1 MDVNQPV
8 IAILGGTGK
17 EGPGLAMRWASAGY
31 KIIIGSRQTEKAQRI
46 ADELNTQLELDT
58 IVGFENS
65 QAARKAEICVL
76 TVVQSA
82 HQSAVQ
88 SLKDDLR
95 GKILVDATAR
105 VDFREPKPPSPPA
118 AARIAQDILGPD
130 VKVVAAFQ
138 NVPAHALRKDLSGKI
153 DTDVLICADDLD
165 AAQEVIQLAEAGGMR
180 AYYSGGL
187 DNAIVVEGLTSILIS
202 LNKYYQVK
210 TASIGVTGVGE
221 NAHGV

>member
-1 MDVNQPV
+1 MDKLLPV

-46 ADELNTQLELDT
+46 ADELNTQLEIDT
-58 IVGFENS
+58 IIGYENS
-65 QAARKAEICVL
+65 RAARKADICVL

-82 HQSAVQ
+82 HRSAVEG
-88 SLKDDLR
+88 LKDDLS
-95 GKILVDATAR
+95 GKILVDATPR
-105 VDFREPKPPSPPA
+105 VDFRDPNPPSPPA

-138 NVPAHALRKDLSGKI
+138 NVPAHALRKNLSGKI
-153 DTDVLICADDLD
+153 NTDVLVCADDIE

-180 AYYSGGL
+180 AYYSGDL
-187 DNAIVVEGLTSILIS
+187 DNAIIVEGLTSILIS

-210 TASIGVTGVGE
+210 TASIGVTGLNE
-221 NAHGV
+221 NSLGV